1 MRRNPQRTS
10 KKWLNRERYPG
21 VGWGHASGWK
31 LKCDGA
37 TKDEQQGQMRRGSR
51 REGRERNMTQSP
63 PRMALFV
70 SPLSSNHHIS
80 SSFPHRSSLP
90 AATQTTL
97 LSLAVLGLQSIPRE
111 ISIKAIVTPG
121 FPVSPY
127 GLVSSFAH
135 TTTCTRTG
143 MEESNW
149 AAVSLA
155 AFTVYLKRANQRA

>member
-1 MRRNPQRTS
+1 MRGNPQRTS
-10 KKWLNRERYPG
+10 KKWLGRERYPG
-21 VGWGHASGWK
+21 VGWSHVSGWK

-63 PRMALFV
+63 PHMALFV
-70 SPLSSNHHIS
+70 SPLSSNHRMS

-111 ISIKAIVTPG
+111 TSIKAIVTPG
-121 FPVSPY
+121 FPVSPWP
-127 GLVSSFAH
+127 GQQL
-135 TTTCTRTG
+135 CTHNNLHKDG
-143 MEESNW
+143 VEESNW

-155 AFTVYLKRANQRA
+155 FTVYLKHANQRA